1 MDINILID
9 ILSELRTSSMV
20 ANSEPTEQSI
30 RQLIDKYDM
39 LFLGEKFNT
48 IYSIEL
54 GHAIRNYF
62 KVNISNE
69 QLTELLPNACK
80 ILSMEI
86 EPMINVEN
94 IGKKSTPDS
103 YQILLW

>member
-1 MDINILID
+1 MDINILVD
-9 ILSELRTSSMV
+9 ILSELRTNSMV
-20 ANSEPTEQSI
+20 ANSEPTDHSI
-30 RQLIDKYDM
+30 HQLIDKYNI

-69 QLTELLPNACK
+69 QLIELLPQACK
-80 ILSMEI
+80 SLSMEI
-86 EPMINVEN
+86 EPMINIEN

-103 YQILLW
+103 YKILLW